1 MTCYKLDGHK
11 VIHFESLDDM
21 TEKDLN
27 TQTILYSK
35 INICGI
41 NAEVST
47 IFNPLGY
54 SLDIEKP
61 LVFET
66 LIFTDNKQVKDNL
79 KLFNGRRSSILL
91 AIHSHYDA
99 ISFASGILL
108 GNSFK
113 TNEES
118 KNG

>member
-1 MTCYKLDGHK
+1 MTCYKLDGYK
-11 VIHFESLDDM
+11 VIPVDSLEDL
-21 TEKDLN
+21 TQKDLD
-27 TQTILYSK
+27 TQTILYTK

-41 NAEVST
+41 DAEVST

-54 SLDIEKP
+54 CLDIEKP

-66 LIFTDNKQVKDNL
+66 IIVTDNKQVKDNFN
-79 KLFNGRRSSILL
+79 LFHGRKSSFLR

-108 GNSFK
+108 GN
-113 TNEES
+113 NS
-118 KNG
+118 KKNK